1 MSRSFEMKSS
11 VITTLVAAPLLSLSS
26 MAFAAEPPSAKPVL
40 SAEPILSAEPVLL
53 SAVEMDRVTAAGSK
67 PGTSVGER
75 DAGNQFALFGFK
87 PGVGVGGI
95 TRFGGKGG
103 LSGDV

>member
-1 MSRSFEMKSS
+1 MKSS

-67 PGTSVGER
+67 PGTSVG
-75 DAGNQFALFGFK
+75 GNQFALFGFK

-95 TRFGGKGG
+95 TRLGGKGG